1 MGKFSSQNSN
11 DNIKAKDMSPKFKL
25 PSFLELYNSKVSAWT
40 ATVSHLLIIHPVNFS
55 NKQKKESTI
64 FAFQAENEIQ
74 SYLKLE
80 AYLKLPMQPVA
91 TAYESC
97 IPRLLRL
104 GNTSIPLPSSFSLF
118 FFFLESGE
126 LYSASLFSLRP
137 LQLLLLFLP
146 FFHFLFDR
154 HPDGKHELFVLH

>member
-1 MGKFSSQNSN
+1 MTTLKRKTFLLNLKQPRS
-11 DNIKAKDMSPKFKL
+11 
-25 PSFLELYNSKVSAWT
+25 SFLGLYNSKVSAWT

-80 AYLKLPMQPVA
+80 AYLKLPMWPVA

-97 IPRLLRL
+97 VPRLLRL
-104 GNTSIPLPSSFSLF
+104 GNTSIPLPSSFSLFFF

-137 LQLLLLFLP
+137 LQLLLFFIP
-146 FFHFLFDR
+146 FFHFSFDER
-154 HPDGKHELFVLH
+154 PDGKLELSVLH